1 MKRNDTIDK
10 IIQNV
15 AHDLGY
21 SIYDSVLVLHGKTP
35 RITVKID
42 HINGISHSDC
52 EKFSKELSHR
62 LDMEDVLDDYILEI
76 SSPGIKREL
85 RTIDD
90 YIRFMGSPVKG
101 IYNQDNVR
109 KTFKGTLSS
118 VNGEIVTINESNK
131 VLTLTYNQI
140 IKANLDY

>member
-1 MKRNDTIDK
+1 MKLNESLEL
-10 IIQNV
+10 IINSV

-21 SIYDSVLVLHGKTP
+21 SIYDSVFVLHGKIP

-42 HINGISHSDC
+42 HINGISHLDC

-62 LDMEDVLDDYILEI
+62 IDEGQVLDDYTIEI

-85 RTIDD
+85 RTIEDFQ
-90 YIRFMGSPVKG
+90 RFAGAPVKG
-101 IYNQDNVR
+101 IYQEGGAR
-109 KTFKGTLSS
+109 KTFKGTLTRID
-118 VNGEIVTINESNK
+118 GEIVTIDETNK
-131 VLTLTYNQI
+131 VLTFSYAQI

>member
-1 MKRNDTIDK
+1 MKLNESIEK
-10 IIQNV
+10 IIHNV

-21 SIYDSVLVLHGKTP
+21 SIYDCVLVLHGKTP

-42 HINGISHSDC
+42 HINGISHYDC
-52 EKFSKELSHR
+52 ERFSRELSHR
-62 LDMEDVLDDYILEI
+62 IDTQDELDDYILEV

-90 YIRFMGSPVKG
+90 YIRFTGAPVKG
-101 IYNQDNVR
+101 IYNEDDTR
-109 KTFKGTLSS
+109 KTFKGTLNG
-118 VNGEIVTINESNK
+118 VDGEIVTINESNK
-131 VLTLTYNQI
+131 VLTLTFNQI

>member
-1 MKRNDTIDK
+1 MKLNESLE
-10 IIQNV
+10 IIITNI
-15 AHDLGY
+15 AHDFGY
-21 SIYDSVLVLHGKTP
+21 SIYDSILVLHGKTP

-42 HINGISHSDC
+42 HINGISHLDC

-62 LDMEDVLDDYILEI
+62 IDAQQVIDDYIIEI

-90 YIRFMGSPVKG
+90 FLRFIGSPIKG
-101 IYNQDNVR
+101 IYQENDVR
-109 KTFKGTLSS
+109 KTFKGTLTG
-118 VNGEIVTINESNK
+118 VDGEIVTINETNK
-131 VLTLTYNQI
+131 VLTLSYGQI

>member
-1 MKRNDTIDK
+1 MKLNESLE
-10 IIQNV
+10 IIINNV

-42 HINGISHSDC
+42 HINGISHLDC

-62 LDMEDVLDDYILEI
+62 IDTGQVLDDYIIEI

-90 YIRFMGSPVKG
+90 FLRFTGAPVKG
-101 IYNQDNVR
+101 IYQENDVR
-109 KTFKGTLSS
+109 KTFKGTLTGID
-118 VNGEIVTINESNK
+118 GEIVTINETNK
-131 VLTLTYNQI
+131 VLTLSYGQI

>member
-1 MKRNDTIDK
+1 MKLNENLEL
-10 IIQNV
+10 IINSV

-21 SIYDSVLVLHGKTP
+21 TIYDSVLVLHGKTP

-42 HINGISHSDC
+42 HINGISHLDC

-62 LDMEDVLDDYILEI
+62 IDERQVLDDYIIEI

-85 RTIDD
+85 RTIEDFQ
-90 YIRFMGSPVKG
+90 RFTGAPVKG
-101 IYNQDNVR
+101 IYQEGDTR
-109 KTFKGTLSS
+109 KTFKGTLTRID
-118 VNGEIVTINESNK
+118 GEIVTIGETNK
-131 VLTLTYNQI
+131 VLTFSYAQI